1 MHERFLI
8 KRYEAHQ
15 LENIRTIDSV
25 AAEAKNE
32 IDNYWAIWKTRN
44 KKIIST
50 SDVQKQGSEKLCR
63 YAPRLG
69 YIGNAKK
76 LTINWDDYAS
86 RLKGVPTMHRG
97 IRVKPTKAGMYLIN
111 CFPKWAEWERCL
123 IAEYESKL
131 CLYRETIKCFHKQNI
146 ELS

>member
-1 MHERFLI
+1 MKDFLI

-32 IDNYWAIWKTRN
+32 INNYWAIWKTRN

-50 SDVQKQGSEKLCR
+50 SDVLKQGSEKLCR

-86 RLKGVPTMHRG
+86 RLKRCTGYASRNSCKANESGNVFDKLLSKMG
-97 IRVKPTKAGMYLIN
+97 RVGKVLN
-111 CFPKWAEWERCL
+111 C
-123 IAEYESKL
+123 
-131 CLYRETIKCFHKQNI
+131 
-146 ELS
+146 